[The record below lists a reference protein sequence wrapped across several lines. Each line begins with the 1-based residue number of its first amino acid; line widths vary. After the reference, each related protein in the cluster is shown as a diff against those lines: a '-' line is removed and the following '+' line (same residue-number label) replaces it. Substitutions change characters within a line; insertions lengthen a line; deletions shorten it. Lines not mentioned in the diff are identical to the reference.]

1 MLLLSPAI
9 RDLKESDMEQ
19 VNAICS
25 TTWGGND
32 YIPEVLPYWIIN
44 QDYIVRGLF
53 DDDLLL
59 SICTLHIVPSTE
71 IGYISGLRTRAEKQR
86 EGYGKVVTESLIT
99 TAGENGVKHLLYLT
113 INSNEA
119 SMGLAKNL
127 GFSLIERYGSFHLHS
142 PFPSH
147 PTPSPALI
155 PIKTNPERL
164 DEVVRTFPSLIP
176 NDYIPFDFQFYMK
189 TLNNLRRISER
200 TDYYLV
206 IDNDGQP
213 GGLFYSSPLRED
225 RGEQAISYVV
235 YTINRAIFVD
245 MMARIVDEVQS
256 MGATRVTFIMGPNA
270 TKWVADLGYVDSEI
284 GTWPGEFLERRLLL
298 YELQLK
304 EERS

>member
-9 RDLKESDMEQ
+9 RDLEESDMEQ

-32 YIPEVLPYWIIN
+32 YIPEVLPYWISN

-59 SICTLHIVPSTE
+59 SICTLHIVPSTD

-99 TAGENGVKHLLYLT
+99 TARENGVKHLLYLT

-127 GFSLIERYGSFHLHS
+127 GFSLIERYGSFHLHT

-164 DEVVRTFPSLIP
+164 VEVVRTFPSLIR
-176 NDYIPFDFQFYMK
+176 NDYIPFDFQFYKK
-189 TLNNLRRISER
+189 TLNTLRRISER

-213 GGLFYSSPLRED
+213 GGLFYGSPLRED

-270 TKWVADLGYVDSEI
+270 TEWVADLGYIDSEI